1 MDLLEQCELD
11 DEKLMGKSSRQRGPK
26 VGESEREAGR
36 HRNQERGGRIR
47 ATRDIRKSAKK
58 SVREIEKEGGRGEAG
73 RQMPGANAHRKHI
86 GRDSEK

>member
-26 VGESEREAGR
+26 VGESERDVGR
-36 HRNQERGGRIR
+36 CVKLRENRGHVPHGTREKVQRRVSERASKR
-47 ATRDIRKSAKK
+47 
-58 SVREIEKEGGRGEAG
+58 EGGVEAG